1 MLVALR
7 IASLNS
13 CGIRAQN
20 AFSAKLQCSGFNMYS
35 MFVGDELHEWSLGT
49 WRSTFAHL
57 IRILHAADIQLTH
70 KLDSR

>member
-1 MLVALR
+1 
-7 IASLNS
+7 
-13 CGIRAQN
+13 
-20 AFSAKLQCSGFNMYS
+20 MYN

-57 IRILHAADIQLTH
+57 IRILYAAKGDLIP